1 MSPTLFLIVFNELIK
16 ELREAGYDVLA
27 YADDLGIIGEGNK
40 ELTKAIEIVEE
51 WTDKAK
57 MVINKKKSGILF
69 VRKHKMSEK

>member
-51 WTDKAK
+51 
-57 MVINKKKSGILF
+57 
-69 VRKHKMSEK
+69 